1 MATPTLIERLRRP
14 VTRINAEVTLLAE
27 AALQAADEIERLRK
41 EMRDQEREFQREAR
55 DIAAEARFS
64 AQAEADGV
72 PYGTY

>member
-64 AQAEADGV
+64 AQAEADGR